1 MKKNEEKD
9 DQIFL
14 HILFKIQVAKYS
26 TKLKSIALK
35 LDIFPTF
42 VLFKAFYVCIFP
54 TSILLYWSIFK
65 YCN

>member
-26 TKLKSIALK
+26 TKLKTIALK

-42 VLFKAFYVCIFP
+42 VLFKAFHVCIFP
-54 TSILLYWSIFK
+54 TSILFLLVNFQVL
-65 YCN
+65 